1 MKKSKLIF
9 LSIISIFILS
19 GCGTPKIDK
28 TLENMKNLNS
38 YTMKV
43 ENKQNNTVSNSI
55 IEFDGNNNIL
65 KQTSNINLNGTS
77 KETITYTQLND
88 NKLTTYTKG
97 IIGDNWIINEVEG
110 KFNDN
115 KEITK
120 ITSLDTSK
128 FTKVKSSSKNI
139 FKYEVDSNKKE
150 SIADIKC
157 YVYTDGKY
165 ITKIEISSESTNLN
179 EVITFSNMN
188 NTNVTIP
195 NDVKENAKKLN
206 EVDLSNIDI
215 PQLDNYEIPN
225 IDTSAIKEQIDA
237 AKEYMNSEEFKNQI
251 EQAQEQVKDY
261 MNSEEFQNQ
270 IEQARQRAN
279 SMFGN

>member
-9 LSIISIFILS
+9 LSIISMFILS

-38 YTMKV
+38 YTIKI
-43 ENKQNNTVSNSI
+43 ENKQNNKVSNSV

-97 IIGDNWIINEVEG
+97 ILGDNWIINEVEG
-110 KFNDN
+110 NLN
-115 KEITK
+115 NNELSEIVN
-120 ITSLDTSK
+120 LDSSK
-128 FTKVKSSSKNI
+128 FKKVKSNSKGTY
-139 FKYEVDSNKKE
+139 KYEVDTSSLKKT
-150 SIADIKC
+150 ANIK
-157 YVYTDGKY
+157 YYIYTDGKY
-165 ITKIEISSESTNLN
+165 ITKIEMTSDDLSLN
-179 EVITFSNMN
+179 EIIIYSDIN
-188 NTNVTIP
+188 NTKVIIP
-195 NDVKENAKKLN
+195 DEVKENAKKIN
-206 EVDLSNIDI
+206 EIDLSSIDI

-237 AKEYMNSEEFKNQI
+237 AKEYMNSEEFKSQI
-251 EQAQEQVKDY
+251 KQAQEQAKEY

-270 IEQARQRAN
+270 IKQAQERAN